1 LYGAIEAGGTK
12 FVCGIGSSPENLR
25 ITQIPTTTPDVT
37 IAEAVRFFKGSTER
51 IKSVGIGSFGPVDLR
66 RGSRTFGYITS
77 TPKEGWKNYDLA
89 GNISRAL
96 KVPVGFDTDVN
107 ASALG
112 EMCYGAG
119 RGLTDCLYITVG
131 TGIGGGAIVN
141 GSILHGLIHP
151 EMGHIRIPHDLSID
165 PFPGVCPFHRDCLE
179 GLASGPSMQARWGIP
194 PQELP
199 EDHEGWELEAHYLAL
214 GLVSWIC
221 VLSPQRII
229 LGGGVMQ
236 MRRLLGLIHK
246 ELSLLINRYI
256 KAHELNEGIFNY
268 IVSPGLGNRAGVI
281 GALVLAEKALAQPH
295 SHP

>member
-12 FVCGIGSSPENLR
+12 CVCGIGTSPENLL
-25 ITQIPTTTPDVT
+25 ITQIPTTTPDAT
-37 IAEAVRFFKGSTER
+37 ITEVVRFFKSSTER
-51 IKSVGIGSFGPVDLR
+51 IKAVGIGSFGPVDLR

-96 KVPVGFDTDVN
+96 NVPVGFDTDVN
-107 ASALG
+107 AAALG
-112 EMCYGAG
+112 EACYGAG

-151 EMGHIRIPHDLSID
+151 EMGHIRIPHDFSID

-179 GLASGPSMQARWGIP
+179 GLASGPAMQARWGIP
-194 PQELP
+194 PQQLQD
-199 EDHEGWELEAHYLAL
+199 DHEGWELQAHYLAL
-214 GLVSWIC
+214 GLASWIC

-246 ELSLLINRYI
+246 ELSLFLNRYI
-256 KAHELNEGIFNY
+256 KAHELNEGIFDY
-268 IVSPGLGNRAGVI
+268 IVTPGLGNRSGVI
-281 GALVLAEKALAQPH
+281 GALVLAERALA
-295 SHP
+295 HP

>member
-1 LYGAIEAGGTK
+1 MYGAIEAGGTK

-37 IAEAVRFFKGSTER
+37 IAEAVRFFKSSAER
-51 IKSVGIGSFGPVDLR
+51 IKAVGIGSFGPVDLR

-77 TPKEGWKNYDLA
+77 TPKEGWKNFDLA

-96 KVPVGFDTDVN
+96 NVPVGFDTDVN

-112 EMCYGAG
+112 EACYGAG

-151 EMGHIRIPHDLSID
+151 EMGHIRIPHDLSVD
-165 PFPGVCPFHRDCLE
+165 PFQGVCPFHRDCLE
-179 GLASGPSMQARWGIP
+179 GLASGPAMQARWGKP
-194 PQELP
+194 PQLLP

-256 KAHELNEGIFNY
+256 KAHELNEGIFDY
-268 IVSPGLGNRAGVI
+268 IVTPGLGNLSGVI

-295 SHP
+295 SHF